1 MATEISV
8 PDIGDFESVEIIEIL
23 VKPGDTIKK
32 NDPVVTLESDKS
44 SVEVPSPFAGKISAL
59 KVKIGDKVST
69 GSVLALIEDEKAKVE
84 QQSSEQEKEKTKPLV
99 LKEDDVLPETEKIIK
114 EAESTIPQTSLE
126 SSTVQPIQIDEI
138 TKVDELK
145 VDKEETAEDK
155 LVIVQDKLLRTMAE
169 MENQRRR
176 FEKEKQEAFEFGGF
190 NFAGESLSLLD
201 NIDRAI
207 MSFRNDENLK
217 NNKDL
222 NKIID
227 GIEVVKK
234 DLVSIFKKN
243 GIESIEC
250 INKKFDPN
258 FHQAMLE
265 VEDNTKEPG
274 TVVQEIQKGYMMKDR
289 LLRPSLVSVTKK
301 REEKLEKT
309 TNDDKKTDK
318 KSEKKWLFCL

>member
-1 MATEISV
+1 MTKADKKKETETK
-8 PDIGDFESVEIIEIL
+8 EEIQ
-23 VKPGDTIKK
+23 
-32 NDPVVTLESDKS
+32 NNN
-44 SVEVPSPFAGKISAL
+44 
-59 KVKIGDKVST
+59 
-69 GSVLALIEDEKAKVE
+69 KVE
-84 QQSSEQEKEKTKPLV
+84 EK
-99 LKEDDVLPETEKIIK
+99 
-114 EAESTIPQTSLE
+114 
-126 SSTVQPIQIDEI
+126 
-138 TKVDELK
+138 
-145 VDKEETAEDK
+145 KEETAEDK

-190 NFAGESLSLLD
+190 NFAGESLLLLD

-207 MSFRNDENLK
+207 ISFRNDENLK

-318 KSEKKWLFCL
+318 KIEKK